1 MGIFEVDMIFAK
13 RLQQLLDE
21 LNINQSELGRRLN
34 VKPQSVQGW
43 LKGVIPRMDKL
54 EKLAKL
60 ADRPVYWFFMPYG
73 EEDNHKQVI
82 NVINQPKLTGNKQKI
97 LELLDDLPT
106 SDTEQI
112 IRDMEQKR
120 DFYRRKLEELLRE
133 RNKPA

>member
-1 MGIFEVDMIFAK
+1 MIFAR

-73 EEDNHKQVI
+73 EEDNHKQII
-82 NVINQPKLTGNKQKI
+82 NVTDQPKLTGNKQKI

>member
-1 MGIFEVDMIFAK
+1 MIFAK

>member
-1 MGIFEVDMIFAK
+1 
-13 RLQQLLDE
+13 
-21 LNINQSELGRRLN
+21 
-34 VKPQSVQGW
+34 
-43 LKGVIPRMDKL
+43 MDKL

-112 IRDMEQKR
+112 IRDMEQKKR
-120 DFYRRKLEELLRE
+120 FLS
-133 RNKPA
+133 PQT

>member
-1 MGIFEVDMIFAK
+1 MIFAK

-82 NVINQPKLTGNKQKI
+82 NITSQSKLTGNKQKI